1 MALMDESVWRGKFKI
16 YSSGWVGAA
25 QIAAAGDIAPYPF

>member
-1 MALMDESVWRGKFKI
+1 MTLMDESVWRRKIKI
-16 YSSGWVGAA
+16 YSGGWAGAA